1 MNFHQLRKCVVIVAV
16 VIGSILCYKYF
27 FKSWSPYYQEKL
39 YKEPRPLLVQALQV
53 FNEQLNK
60 EKKAL
65 DLGAGAGND
74 TAFLLKN
81 GWQVWANDKELQ
93 AIQIISMRTDI
104 EPYQKNLTLI
114 HASFTDLP
122 WNKFPLFDLVYAGY
136 ALPFIDKDSFAG
148 VWHNIV
154 NVLEPQGILAVHFFG
169 AHHEGFNWWE
179 KRSMNFFTKEEIV
192 HLLKGFKIIV
202 LEESAD
208 INERG
213 IMDHSFSVIAQKLS

>member
-1 MNFHQLRKCVVIVAV
+1 M
-16 VIGSILCYKYF
+16 
-27 FKSWSPYYQEKL
+27 
-39 YKEPRPLLVQALQV
+39 
-53 FNEQLNK
+53 
-60 EKKAL
+60 
-65 DLGAGAGND
+65 
-74 TAFLLKN
+74 
-81 GWQVWANDKELQ
+81 
-93 AIQIISMRTDI
+93 
-104 EPYQKNLTLI
+104 
-114 HASFTDLP
+114 
-122 WNKFPLFDLVYAGY
+122 YAGY